1 MKTLESITA
10 CFNKLTHK
18 NRPHLVQKKSTF
30 ESAFASLRVL
40 IALLLCA
47 AAAFFMVSGTGLA
60 GFRPQAPAKVSNRT
74 LTFAERV
81 SYQRAIEEVY
91 WRHRIWPK
99 ENLRPKPSL
108 DEVMSATQMQQKVED
123 YLRDSQALEVYSQTP
138 IAPEQLQAEME
149 RMARN
154 TKQPEVLRELFEALG
169 NDPFVIAEGLAR
181 PVLTERLIADLS
193 ADDKGQRF
201 ALLRAQAVGSKFS
214 ITTLG
219 TATYVLPEISIP
231 DVCTG
236 DTWAATNTTNVPEA
250 RTVHTAVWTGS
261 EMIVWGGQGNS
272 SRLNTGGRYTPSTD
286 TWTATSTT
294 NAPEVRQ
301 LHTAVWTGSEMIV
314 WGGADGTIL
323 LNTGGRYNP
332 SADTWTATSTTNAPE
347 ARLFHTAV
355 WTGSEMIVWGGA
367 TDTSF
372 LNTGGRYNPSADTW
386 TATSTTNAPEA
397 RQFHTAVW
405 TGSEMIVWGGADG
418 SILLNTGGRYNPSAD
433 TWTATSTTNAPEART
448 VHTAVWTG
456 SEMIVWGGF
465 DGSILLNTGG
475 RYNLSTNTWTATST
489 TGAPGAR
496 LLHTAV
502 WTGSEMIVWGG
513 TDNSFYF
520 NTGGQYNPS
529 ADTWTA
535 TSTTGAVPEARLG
548 HTAVWSGSEMIIWG
562 GNSGALQSTGGR
574 YCAPAGPTPTP
585 TPTPTATPTPNPHPA
600 FFTGETAL
608 GGGFYYL
615 QFANGTP
622 FGYYSYLPTQNF
634 IYHLDLGFE
643 YFFDANDANHG
654 IYFYDFA
661 SRSFFYTSP
670 TLFPFLYD
678 FSLNAWLYYLPD
690 VNNPGRYTHNPRW
703 FFNFAT
709 GQWINL

>member
-10 CFNKLTHK
+10 CFDKLTAK
-18 NRPHLVQKKSTF
+18 NHQHLVQKKSTF

-47 AAAFFMVSGTGLA
+47 PAAFLMVSGTVLA
-60 GFRPQAPAKVSNRT
+60 VSRTQAATKVSHPASAG

-108 DEVMSATQMQQKVED
+108 DEVMSNTQMEQKVED
-123 YLRDSQALEVYSQTP
+123 YLRDSQALQDYSRTP

-154 TKQPEVLRELFEALG
+154 TKQPEVLRELFQALG
-169 NDPFVIAEGLAR
+169 NDPFVIAECLAR
-181 PVLTERLIADLS
+181 PVLTERLVADLS
-193 ADDKGQRF
+193 AYDKGQRF

-214 ITTLG
+214 TTTLG

-236 DTWAATNTTNVPEA
+236 DTWAATNTTSVPEA
-250 RTVHTAVWTGS
+250 REFHTAVWTGS
-261 EMIVWGGQGNS
+261 EMIVWGGQGNL
-272 SRLNTGGRYTPSTD
+272 SRLNTGGTYNPSTD
-286 TWTATSTT
+286 AWTATSTT
-294 NAPEVRQ
+294 NAPEVRAV
-301 LHTAVWTGSEMIV
+301 HTAVWTGSEMIV

-332 SADTWTATSTTNAPE
+332 SADTWTATSTFGAPAGRE
-347 ARLFHTAV
+347 FHTAV

-367 TDTSF
+367 ADTIF

-397 RQFHTAVW
+397 RQLHTAVW

-418 SILLNTGGRYNPSAD
+418 SILLNTGGGYNPSAD

-448 VHTAVWTG
+448 VQTGVWTGSEMIVWGGFNGSSLLNTGGRYNPSTNIWTATSAFSAPEARELQTAVWTG

-465 DGSILLNTGG
+465 DFGSFL
-475 RYNLSTNTWTATST
+475 
-489 TGAPGAR
+489 
-496 LLHTAV
+496 
-502 WTGSEMIVWGG
+502 
-513 TDNSFYF
+513 

-548 HTAVWSGSEMIIWG
+548 QTAVWSGSEMIIWG
-562 GNSGALQSTGGR
+562 GTSGALQSTGGR

-585 TPTPTATPTPNPHPA
+585 TPTPTPHPA

-622 FGYYSYLPTQNF
+622 FGYYSYLPARNF

-661 SRSFFYTSP
+661 SGSFFYTSP
-670 TLFPFLYD
+670 STFPDLYD

-690 VNNPGRYTHNPRW
+690 VSNPGRYTHNPRW

-709 GQWINL
+709 RQWITL

>member
-108 DEVMSATQMQQKVED
+108 DEVVSATQMQQKVED

-201 ALLRAQAVGSKFS
+201 ALLRAQAVGGKFS

-314 WGGADGTIL
+314 WGGADGT
-323 LNTGGRYNP
+323 
-332 SADTWTATSTTNAPE
+332 
-347 ARLFHTAV
+347 
-355 WTGSEMIVWGGA
+355 
-367 TDTSF
+367 
-372 LNTGGRYNPSADTW
+372 
-386 TATSTTNAPEA
+386 
-397 RQFHTAVW
+397 
-405 TGSEMIVWGGADG
+405 
-418 SILLNTGGRYNPSAD
+418 
-433 TWTATSTTNAPEART
+433 
-448 VHTAVWTG
+448 
-456 SEMIVWGGF
+456 
-465 DGSILLNTGG
+465 ILLNTGG